1 MFKKSLIYSILWTIG
16 MVAFYWSLN
25 ALLPG
30 TIWSGLEIS
39 QSALKVEYC
48 EFNNTDKLFHQMMNT
63 YSNLVYFF
71 LGVFIL
77 YLGKND
83 SKPFKNSTQNSLQ
96 SFPSLSVFTGS
107 MLIYLCFGSSFFH
120 ASLTVLGQRVD
131 MNGTYGLNIAMIG
144 LAVYHVFYKMEWSLS
159 QKRTYLLTLSLI
171 LFAFIYLAPMVS
183 SGILV
188 PILLLLQMLLM
199 LISYFQFPKRRFLS
213 IGILSFLLIIW
224 AVKIRTADV
233 QKINCDPH
241 SLWQGHAIWHLLT
254 GLSSFCYY
262 AYYRFTKAI

>member
-1 MFKKSLIYSILWTIG
+1 MLKNAIKYAVLWTIC
-16 MVAFYWSLN
+16 MFLAYVVLN
-25 ALLPG
+25 YLLSG
-30 TIWSGLEIS
+30 LVWNGLEIS

-48 EFNNTDKLFHQMMNT
+48 EFNNSNSFFHQKMNT

-77 YLGKND
+77 YLGKYD
-83 SKPFKNSTQNSLQ
+83 SKASGHSTQNSLQ
-96 SFPSLSVFTGS
+96 KFSGLSVFTGS

-120 ASLTVLGQRVD
+120 ASLSVLGQRVD
-131 MNGTYGLNIAMIG
+131 MNGTYGLNIALIG
-144 LAVYHVFYKMEWSLS
+144 LAVYHVFYKKEWSLT

-183 SGILV
+183 SSILV

-213 IGILSFLLIIW
+213 IGIFSFLLVIW

-233 QKINCDPH
+233 QKINCDPY
-241 SLWQGHAIWHLLT
+241 SLWQGHAVWHLLT